1 MPSSTKWRKLT
12 PKFCVI
18 WIIATF
24 TPIAYITIVDLL
36 YSHTVDQPPPELA
49 AMKAYHVQQLIE
61 IANSNTSGR
70 IALIAKNSAD
80 KDKGLELIKGH
91 AHSLGK
97 EGNSRKNDTRYILKT
112 HTNSSA
118 VLGAAERKA
127 RLCSLLPKRLGK
139 TFQ

>member
-1 MPSSTKWRKLT
+1 
-12 PKFCVI
+12 
-18 WIIATF
+18 
-24 TPIAYITIVDLL
+24 
-36 YSHTVDQPPPELA
+36 
-49 AMKAYHVQQLIE
+49 MKAYHVPQLIE
-61 IANSNTSGR
+61 TAHSNTSGSR

-80 KDKGLELIKGH
+80 KGKGLELIKGH
-91 AHSLGK
+91 AQSPGK
-97 EGNSRKNDTRYILKT
+97 EGNSHKNDTRYILKT

>member
-1 MPSSTKWRKLT
+1 MSSSSKWRKLT

-24 TPIAYITIVDLL
+24 TPIAYISIVDLL
-36 YSHTVDQPPPELA
+36 YTHTVDQPPPELA
-49 AMKAYHVQQLIE
+49 AMKAYHVPKQIE
-61 IANSNTSGR
+61 TANSNTSGR
-70 IALIAKNSAD
+70 IALLAKNSAD

-91 AHSLGK
+91 VQSLGK
-97 EGNSRKNDTRYILKT
+97 ESNIHKNETRFILKT

-139 TFQ
+139 TF